1 MKSLSRS
8 GVVLA
13 LGFLLASASF
23 ADDSATPKK
32 KTAATAPSV
41 TAATLAKGDV
51 PAKGKAAKK
60 AAPAAPAKK
69 PARDPKTTEDWPR
82 WVPMAA
88 TTGTLGLFTVE
99 TADTLPRKGFSF
111 TTGVDKFSRE
121 PGSITVLEVGTGF
134 GVGLTDWLTAYA
146 QFDPRRHVH
155 VDRPDQ
161 LSLDTPTNGT
171 FQQFDNSI
179 YRSITPGPVTRPAYV
194 EDFPFANSNGG
205 GAGNVVLGLK
215 FGLFSERRGAPVSFS
230 VRTEFNIPTKT
241 GLNDLL
247 DNEGQLG
254 TFGALVGLALSKTL
268 FNQRMV
274 ATTNWS
280 YTYTRDPSFNLIN
293 TQTGMRETLHAG
305 LADQMRFSAGFLMFP
320 QHRVQ
325 LMNEY
330 TGLIFVGDHTPNTT
344 FGPRDPVEG
353 VWGVRLYATPWLAVD
368 FGYRYML
375 NLYYHRDRNGF
386 VVKVGTTYFPEK
398 PRAPDDVNVSC
409 SADKSTLMADSGELV
424 QASAHGTDSYNHPLN
439 YNWTASGG
447 QIQGAGP
454 DVRWN
459 SAGVAPGN
467 YTLTAHVDDGLGNTA
482 ACSEDVKI
490 EAKPIPPPAMT
501 CSVDRATVLTGER
514 VQVSA
519 NVNDQSGTPLT
530 YSWQSNGG
538 QIVGSGATVQLDTT
552 GVAPGNYTVTGR
564 VENGKGGAADCA
576 SSVAVQA
583 PPPAPQASKLN
594 ECFFRANISRVDNV
608 CKRILDDVAL
618 RLQNDP
624 KARVVIVGYADPKE
638 AHSDKLANDRA
649 TNAMKYLAQQKGVAE
664 TRIDVRSAAGQA
676 GGDKQNRRMDVI
688 WVPEGATY

>member
-1 MKSLSRS
+1 MKSLLRS
-8 GVVLA
+8 GAVLA
-13 LGFLLASASF
+13 LGLLLASAGF
-23 ADDSATPKK
+23 ADDSAPPKK
-32 KTAATAPSV
+32 TTATTASATATTP
-41 TAATLAKGDV
+41 AKGNP
-51 PAKGKAAKK
+51 PAKGKPAKK
-60 AAPAAPAKK
+60 AAPAKK
-69 PARDPKTTEDWPR
+69 TARVPQSTEDWPR

-99 TADTLPRKGFSF
+99 TADTLPKKGFSF
-111 TTGVDKFSRE
+111 TTGVNKFSRE
-121 PGSITVLEVGTGF
+121 PGSITVLDVGTGF
-134 GVGLTDWLTAYA
+134 GVGLADWLTAYV

-171 FQQFDNSI
+171 FQQFDNTI

-205 GAGNVVLGLK
+205 GAGDVVLGLK

-230 VRTEFNIPTKT
+230 VRTEFDIPTKT

-247 DNEGQLG
+247 DNQGQLG
-254 TFGALVGLALSKTL
+254 TFGALVGLALSKTM
-268 FNQRMV
+268 FHKSMV

-293 TQTGMRETLHAG
+293 SQTGMPETLHVG

-320 QHRVQ
+320 QHRIQ

-330 TGLIFVGDHTPNTT
+330 TGLVFVGNHTPNTT

-353 VWGVRLYATPWLAVD
+353 IWGVRLYAAPWLAVD
-368 FGYRYML
+368 VGYGYML

-386 VVKVGTTYFPEK
+386 VVKVGTTSYPEK
-398 PRAPDDVNVSC
+398 PKAPDDVNVSC
-409 SADKSTLMADSGELV
+409 SADKSTLMAESGELV

-459 SAGVAPGN
+459 SAGVAPGS
-467 YTLTAHVDDGLGNTA
+467 YTLTAHVDDGVGNTA
-482 ACSEDVKI
+482 SCSEDVKV

-519 NVNDQSGTPLT
+519 TVNDQSGTPLT
-530 YSWQSNGG
+530 YVWQSNGG

-552 GVAPGNYTVTGR
+552 GVAAGNYTVTGR

-594 ECFFRANISRVDNV
+594 ECSFRANISRVDNV

-624 KARVVIVGYADPKE
+624 KARVVIVGYSDPKE
-638 AHSDKLANDRA
+638 AHSDKLAGDRA
-649 TNAMKYLAQQKGVAE
+649 ANAMKYLAKEKGVAE